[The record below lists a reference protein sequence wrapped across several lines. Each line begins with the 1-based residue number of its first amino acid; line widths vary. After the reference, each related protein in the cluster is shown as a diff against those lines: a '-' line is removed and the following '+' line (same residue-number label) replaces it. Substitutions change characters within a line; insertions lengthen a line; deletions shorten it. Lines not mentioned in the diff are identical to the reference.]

1 MSAGRTEF
9 SLVNKADPLI
19 VETVT
24 RVCTDLCSPELVNA
38 AEDGTWPAELWTAM
52 ESTGLSLAW
61 VPESAGGPGASLVD
75 GFAVLRASARFAVPV
90 PLAETLIAGWLLAR
104 AGLRV
109 PEGPMSVAPVHASEG
124 IEIDAD
130 GLLHGTVNDVPY
142 AAKAVHLVTIALDGD
157 TPVVALVP
165 TAGCNLAAGTN
176 LAGETLDSVRFDAVR
191 PVDTGH
197 MPGPDAMDAL
207 QRLGAAVR
215 SQQMAGA
222 LERILELSLDY
233 ARERVQFG
241 RPIAGF
247 QAIQHGLAT
256 LAGEVAAAGAAAD
269 AAVSTIARHGID
281 DQRALF
287 AIAAAK
293 IRAGEAAGA
302 GAAIAHQVHGAM
314 GFTREYSLHHSTRR
328 LWAWR
333 DDFGAESVWA
343 MRLGT
348 IATSAGAGALWP
360 ALTAL

>member
-1 MSAGRTEF
+1 MIT
-9 SLVNKADPLI
+9 ADPLI

-24 RVCTDLCSPELVNA
+24 RVCTDLCSAELVNA
-38 AEDGTWPAELWTAM
+38 AEDGAWPTELWKAM

-75 GFAVLRASARFAVPV
+75 GFAVARASARFAAPV
-90 PLAETLIAGWLLAR
+90 PMAETLCAGWLLAQ

-124 IEIDAD
+124 IVLDAE
-130 GLLHGTVNDVPY
+130 GLLQGEVSDVPY
-142 AAKAVHLVTIALDGD
+142 AAEAVHLVVIASDGD
-157 TPVVALVP
+157 TPVVAL
-165 TAGCNLAAGTN
+165 LAAADCHLAPGTN
-176 LAGETLDSVRFDAVR
+176 LAGEAQASVGFDAVR
-191 PVDTGH
+191 PVDTGT

-207 QRLGAAVR
+207 QRMGAALR

-222 LERILELSLDY
+222 LERILDLSLDY
-233 ARERVQFG
+233 ARGRVQFG
-241 RPIAGF
+241 RPIARF
-247 QAIQHGLAT
+247 QAIQHSLAT

-269 AAVSTIARHGID
+269 AAVSAIIRHGID
-281 DQRALF
+281 DGRALF

-348 IATSAGAGALWP
+348 IATSAGGRALWP
-360 ALTAL
+360 ALTSL